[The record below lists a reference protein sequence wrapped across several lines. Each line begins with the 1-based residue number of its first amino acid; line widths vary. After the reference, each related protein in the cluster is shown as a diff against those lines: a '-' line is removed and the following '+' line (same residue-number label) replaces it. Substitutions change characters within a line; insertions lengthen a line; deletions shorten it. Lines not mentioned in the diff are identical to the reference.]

1 MKNRVLISLLL
12 CIGLCLSC
20 VSCTKQDEKYSD
32 YSFEYFDTVTSVT
45 GYANS
50 REEFALVCSDIFRLL
65 SEYHKLFTIY
75 HRYEGLENLCTIN
88 ELKDGEHRIVKVDER
103 IMEMLLF
110 SKEMYEKTGGEVNI
124 AMGSVLSIWHN
135 YREAGM
141 ENPSKAELPS
151 MDELR
156 EAALHTDINNLILDE
171 ENCTVTIT
179 DPKMTLDVGA
189 IAKGYAVEMVARSLE
204 EKGVSGYVLNVG
216 GNIRTIGPKADG
228 TKWTVGIENSF
239 EDQKEEKP
247 YLAYLYIDGESVVT
261 SGSYQRA
268 YLVDSESYH
277 HIIDKE
283 TLMPADQYRS
293 VSVICLDS
301 GLGDALSTALFCMD
315 IEEGMALVRSIENVE
330 VLWVFEDG
338 REVRSDGFDAY
349 TQKLR

>member
-1 MKNRVLISLLL
+1 MKKRVILSLLL
-12 CIGLCLSC
+12 CIGICLSFT
-20 VSCTKQDEKYSD
+20 SCAEKTEKFTE
-32 YSFEYFDTVTSVT
+32 YSFEYFDTVSSVT
-45 GYANS
+45 GYAKS
-50 REEFALVCSDIFRLL
+50 SEEFALVCADIFRQL

-75 HRYEGLENLCTIN
+75 HRYEGMENLCTIN
-88 ELKDGEHRIVKVDER
+88 ELKDGAHRTVKVDER
-103 IMEMLLF
+103 IMDMLLF

-135 YREAGM
+135 YREVGM
-141 ENPSKAELPS
+141 KNPWEAELPP
-151 MDELR
+151 MDDLR
-156 EAALHTDINNLILDE
+156 DAALHTDINNLILDE

-204 EKGVSGYVLNVG
+204 EQGISGYVLNVG

-239 EDQKEEKP
+239 EDQLDEKP

-268 YLVDSESYH
+268 YIVDEKNYH
-277 HIIDKE
+277 HIIDGE

-315 IEEGMALVRSIENVE
+315 IETGMALAQSIENVE

-338 REVRSDGFDAY
+338 REVRSDGFEAY